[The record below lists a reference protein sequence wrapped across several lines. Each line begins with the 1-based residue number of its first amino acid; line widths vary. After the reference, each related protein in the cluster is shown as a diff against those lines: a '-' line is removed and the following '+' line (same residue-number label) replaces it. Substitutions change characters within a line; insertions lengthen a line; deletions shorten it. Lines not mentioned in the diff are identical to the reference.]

1 MRAAIIGNSGSGKS
15 TLAGWLAN
23 RTGAAL
29 LDLDTVAWEPG
40 KIAVARSPDE
50 AKADVH
56 AFCSANEHWVVEGC
70 YASLLEVA
78 LGHSPLLIFLNPGEA
93 RCRANCLARPWEA
106 HKYSSKAEQDQRL
119 SLLLSWVGEYYT
131 RSGDMS
137 LQGHMAWFAGYS
149 GRKVELRIAP
159 VLEPPSPEVSAWL
172 R

>member
-40 KIAVARSPDE
+40 KIAVARSPVE

-70 YASLLEVA
+70 YASLVEVA
-78 LGHSPLLIFLNPGEA
+78 LRHSPLLIFLNPGEA
-93 RCRANCLARPWEA
+93 RCRAHCLARPWEA

-119 SLLLSWVGEYYT
+119 SFLLSWVGEYYT
-131 RSGDMS
+131 RSGDLS
-137 LQGHMAWFAGYS
+137 LQGHMTCFAGYS
-149 GRKVELRIAP
+149 GRKVELRTAP

-172 R
+172 Q